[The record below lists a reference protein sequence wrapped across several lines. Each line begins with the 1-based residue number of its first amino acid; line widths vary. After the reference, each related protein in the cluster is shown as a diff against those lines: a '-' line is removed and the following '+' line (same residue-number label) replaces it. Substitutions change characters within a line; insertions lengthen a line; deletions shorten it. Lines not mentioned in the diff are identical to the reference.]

1 MTKTRSLH
9 TMQDLQPGDHLC
21 CLYETEEEHRAVLTP
36 FVRQGLER
44 GERVLYIVDARTAET
59 VLGYLRD
66 EGLDAESYVSSGQM
80 AILTADDAYL
90 KDGVFDPDG
99 MIDLLR
105 TETERALAEGYSAL
119 RVTGEMTWALRGLPG
134 SERLM
139 EYENRLNEF
148 FPGNQCLAICQYDR
162 RRFDAAV
169 LLGVL
174 SAHPIAVIGTEVYDN
189 FYYVAP
195 AELLKGDPTTAMLRN
210 WVKHLAERRRT
221 EEALRLQGEIMTNMA
236 EGVVLSRVNDAVIT
250 YTNPTL
256 DKMFGYG
263 AGELIGKHISVV
275 NAPTEKSPEET
286 ANEIM
291 ASLNATGIW
300 QGEVHNIKKDGTRFC
315 SYASVS
321 TFDDPE
327 YGKVWI
333 SVLTDITE
341 RKRAEEEL
349 RKHREHLAELVEE
362 RTAKLQQEVAEH
374 TRAAQ
379 ELRTSKVL
387 LEKTFA
393 SLSEAVFIVEP
404 NTRTI
409 IACNSAAEDIFGYSE
424 KEMVGR
430 NTEFLHV
437 DRTGYEEFG
446 RKLFLALDGNE
457 AFHTEHQVRR
467 KDGSVI
473 LTQHTV
479 TEIVD
484 NSGQRTG
491 LVSVVRDVTERKL
504 AEEELTKHRQHLA
517 GLVEERTTE
526 LQQEVTERKRA
537 EEALR
542 GRTREL
548 EIRDRIALIFLTVP
562 DDEMYADV
570 LDVIL
575 EALASEYGVFGYID
589 EKDALVVPS
598 MTRRAWDKCQVP
610 DKDIVFP
617 RETWGDST
625 WVRAIREKRSI
636 FSNEPSTNV
645 PEGHVPIRRHIAYP
659 IIYQGVVVGITEVA
673 NKETDYDENDI
684 QLLGTITGKIAPVL
698 AARVQRYRLEKQ
710 RKRAEEA
717 LRESEQRVRLLMD
730 STGEA
735 IYGLDLDGNC
745 TLCNPAC
752 LRLLGYEEPGDLL
765 GKNMHDLIHHTRT
778 DGKPY
783 PTDECRIY
791 RSFRQGEGAHVDDE
805 VLWRADGTSFP
816 AEYWSYPVKSG
827 DEIVG
832 SAVTFVDITER
843 KRAEEAMRRLNKQLE
858 EASRH
863 KSEFLASLSHEL
875 RTPLNAIL
883 GASELLADGLFGKLN
898 EKQAEY
904 AGDIHESGTLLL
916 SLINDVL
923 DLSKVEA
930 GKLDLHLS
938 HFDLRSLME
947 SSAVIVRERAASKSL
962 DFNVKPPSEEVIVQ
976 ADERKIKQI
985 VYNLLSNAVK
995 FTPEK
1000 GRVVFTAH
1008 QHGDEVIFAVE
1019 DTGPGIPDEFHERIF
1034 EEFFQTP
1041 GSQEGTGLGLTL
1053 AKRLVELHG
1062 GRIWLESDTGQ
1073 GSRFFFAIPVAGA
1086 APTGSGGL
1094 AAAQ

>member
-1 MTKTRSLH
+1 MTNTRSLR
-9 TMQDLQPGDHLC
+9 TINDLQPGDHLC
-21 CLYETEEEHRAVLTP
+21 CLYKTEEEHRAVLTP
-36 FVRQGLER
+36 FLRQGLER
-44 GERVLYIVDARTAET
+44 GEKVLYIVDTRTADT
-59 VLGYLRD
+59 ILDYLRD
-66 EGLDAESYVSSGQM
+66 DGLDVQLYLAHGQLV
-80 AILTADDAYL
+80 ILTRDDAYTRE
-90 KDGVFDPDG
+90 GVFDPDG

-162 RRFDAAV
+162 RRFDAAA
-169 LLGVL
+169 LLDVL
-174 SAHPIAVIGTEVYDN
+174 SAHPIAVIGAKVYDN
-189 FYYVAP
+189 FYYMPP
-195 AELLKGDPTTAMLRN
+195 AESVGNEAQAAQLRR
-210 WVKHLAERRRT
+210 WVKTLAERRQA
-221 EEALRLQGEIMTNMA
+221 EAALRE
-236 EGVVLSRVNDAVIT
+236 
-250 YTNPTL
+250 
-256 DKMFGYG
+256 
-263 AGELIGKHISVV
+263 
-275 NAPTEKSPEET
+275 
-286 ANEIM
+286 
-291 ASLNATGIW
+291 
-300 QGEVHNIKKDGTRFC
+300 
-315 SYASVS
+315 
-321 TFDDPE
+321 
-327 YGKVWI
+327 
-333 SVLTDITE
+333 
-341 RKRAEEEL
+341 
-349 RKHREHLAELVEE
+349 
-362 RTAKLQQEVAEH
+362 
-374 TRAAQ
+374 
-379 ELRTSKVL
+379 
-387 LEKTFA
+387 
-393 SLSEAVFIVEP
+393 
-404 NTRTI
+404 
-409 IACNSAAEDIFGYSE
+409 
-424 KEMVGR
+424 
-430 NTEFLHV
+430 
-437 DRTGYEEFG
+437 
-446 RKLFLALDGNE
+446 
-457 AFHTEHQVRR
+457 
-467 KDGSVI
+467 
-473 LTQHTV
+473 
-479 TEIVD
+479 
-484 NSGQRTG
+484 
-491 LVSVVRDVTERKL
+491 
-504 AEEELTKHRQHLA
+504 
-517 GLVEERTTE
+517 
-526 LQQEVTERKRA
+526 
-537 EEALR
+537 
-542 GRTREL
+542 RTREL
-548 EIRDRIALIFLTVP
+548 EMRDRIALIFLTVP

-589 EKDALVVPS
+589 EKGALVVPS
-598 MTRRAWDKCQVP
+598 MTRRVWDQCQVP

-645 PEGHVPIRRHIAYP
+645 PEGHVPIRRHITYP
-659 IIYQGVVVGITEVA
+659 IIYQGVVVGITQVA
-673 NKETDYDENDI
+673 NKKTDYDENDI
-684 QLLGTITGKIAPVL
+684 QLLGTINGAIAPVL
-698 AARVQRYRLEKQ
+698 AARVQRDRLEK
-710 RKRAEEA
+710 RRERAEEA
-717 LRESEQRVRLLMD
+717 LGESEQRARLLMD

-735 IYGLDLDGNC
+735 IYGLDLEGNC
-745 TLCNPAC
+745 TLCNPAS
-752 LRLLGYEEPGDLL
+752 LRLLGYQEAGDLL
-765 GKNMHDLIHHTRT
+765 GKNMHDLIHHTRP

-783 PTDECRIY
+783 PADECRIY
-791 RSFRQGEGAHVDDE
+791 RSFRHGEGTHVDDE

-863 KSEFLASLSHEL
+863 KSEFLATLSHEL

-883 GASELLADGLFGKLN
+883 GASELLAEGLFGELN
-898 EKQAEY
+898 EKQVEY

-947 SSAVIVRERAASKSL
+947 SSAVIVRERAAGKSL
-962 DFNVKPPSEEVIVQ
+962 ELNVIPPPEEVVVE

-1041 GSQEGTGLGLTL
+1041 GSREGTGLGLTL

-1073 GSRFFFAIPVAGA
+1073 GSRFFFAIPVAHA
-1086 APTGSGGL
+1086 APTGSGDL
-1094 AAAQ
+1094 AATQ